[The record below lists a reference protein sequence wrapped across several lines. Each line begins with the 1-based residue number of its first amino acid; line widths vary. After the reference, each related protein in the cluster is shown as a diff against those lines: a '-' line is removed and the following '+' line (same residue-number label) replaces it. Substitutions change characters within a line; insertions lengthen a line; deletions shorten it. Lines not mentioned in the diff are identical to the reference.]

1 MLASLSL
8 WIDPID
14 RTGPE
19 NMAVDEWLWQQM
31 STPLLRVYRWRG
43 AWISIG
49 YFSQAP
55 DVLGDCEMVRR
66 PTGGGIVDHRND
78 WTYTLL
84 IPRGLKLAEMPGA
97 QSYQVIHRA
106 LASVLAAE
114 GHAARLTDSED
125 VGDAAYCFTHPVV
138 HDLVD
143 VAGQKIAG
151 AGQRRG
157 RTGLLHQGSVALSTL
172 DHAARG
178 IALAE
183 LLALAYMPI
192 EKAPSESE
200 IEELCRRKYRHP
212 DWNYK
217 R

>member
-1 MLASLSL
+1 
-8 WIDPID
+8 
-14 RTGPE
+14 
-19 NMAVDEWLWQQM
+19 MAVDEWLWQQM
-31 STPLLRVYRWRG
+31 STPLLRIYRWRDK
-43 AWISIG
+43 WISIG

-55 DVLGDCEMVRR
+55 DDLCDGEMVRR

-84 IPRGLKLAEMPGA
+84 VPRGLELAEMPGA

-106 LASVLAAE
+106 MAKVLEAE
-114 GHAARLTDSED
+114 GKLAQLAEIEAA
-125 VGDAAYCFTHPVV
+125 GDAAHCFTHPVV

-143 VAGQKIAG
+143 ATGQKIAG

-157 RTGLLHQGSVALSTL
+157 RTGLLHQGSVALPAP
-172 DHAARG
+172 DFAARG

-183 LLALAYMPI
+183 QLAHAHFPI
-192 EKAPSESE
+192 EMTPCESE
-200 IEELCRRKYRHP
+200 IEELCCRKYRHP